1 MDALAEYDTQTAAA
15 SEESS
20 AQQQVAVERTTL
32 PRRHTMMNDG
42 GARKSMAAS
51 RKSMMPAAQDSRK
64 SMFAFEEPSNSLSL
78 TATIDLLEVRLCVSA
93 SRVVLGCRVKACC
106 ATFRFLAALIP
117 SAGSGLASL
126 ALADVQ
132 NLVC

>member
-1 MDALAEYDTQTAAA
+1 MDALAEHDAQTAAA

-20 AQQQVAVERTTL
+20 AQQQVAVERATL
-32 PRRHTMMNDG
+32 PRRHTLMNDG

-64 SMFAFEEPSNSLSL
+64 SMFAFEEPTNSLSL

-93 SRVVLGCRVKACC
+93 TRVVLGFRVKACC
-106 ATFRFLAALIP
+106 ATFK
-117 SAGSGLASL
+117 SL
-126 ALADVQ
+126 ANLISSADPGRATLADVQ
-132 NLVC
+132 DLVY